1 VYTLLS
7 PARPDNP
14 VPTSAES
21 VVVDPPRNRSIAS
34 SESSYGRVEPS
45 KYTETG
51 FSPPDAIAPDVAE
64 YGQKIFAKSLSSP
77 TQLPADEMGPNTS
90 HQLGEQPD
98 PAQTV
103 REFIDLWNERY
114 FYPRNL
120 EASLVLRHDTS
131 SSGSKFAVNLA
142 SRSSHIAHA
151 SGERIDDTEP
161 NIRNTAAEI
170 SPSIA
175 ETTSEQGPSGSFTTA
190 ADADTGQDPAI

>member
-1 VYTLLS
+1 
-7 PARPDNP
+7 
-14 VPTSAES
+14 
-21 VVVDPPRNRSIAS
+21 
-34 SESSYGRVEPS
+34 
-45 KYTETG
+45 
-51 FSPPDAIAPDVAE
+51 
-64 YGQKIFAKSLSSP
+64 
-77 TQLPADEMGPNTS
+77 MGPNTS
-90 HQLGEQPD
+90 YQLGEQPD

-151 SGERIDDTEP
+151 SGERIDDTAP

-190 ADADTGQDPAI
+190 ADADTEQDPAI